1 MALQLNLGLFGK
13 TIYLT
18 ALQLNQPF
26 TLEEWTT
33 AVQKEHPT
41 WTKKNIKV
49 RTKDMLRQKI
59 LSKHY
64 KNFKAYYTCLI
75 SKEDFLAANFITNQK
90 NTYNNNPFICGL

>member
-1 MALQLNLGLFGK
+1 MALQLTLGLFSK

-26 TLEEWTT
+26 TLEEWTS

-49 RTKDMLRQKI
+49 RIKDMLRQKM

-64 KNFKAYYTCLI
+64 KNFRTYYTCLI
-75 SKEDFLAANFITNQK
+75 NKDDFLAANFITTQK
-90 NTYNNNPFICGL
+90 GSYSNNPFICGL